1 MIESDF
7 TRNVNNRLNP
17 AEVFSWKINDNFK
30 GGVPDNWYI
39 GLRNDKNK
47 TSGKIM
53 PLFVE
58 YKYLQTLPKRETTV
72 IIPALSSQQFDWLR
86 MLIDSG
92 HPAMVIIGANF
103 GRCSKGVIL
112 ETHEW
117 EDGVPLKDFMERAV
131 DYAGLAKAIT
141 SCCFGVAKK

>member
-17 AEVFSWKINDNFK
+17 KEVFSWKINDNFK
-30 GGVPDNWYI
+30 GGVPDAWYI
-39 GLRNDKNK
+39 GLNDGKNA
-47 TSGKIM
+47 TGGKKL

-58 YKYLQTLPKRETTV
+58 FKYLKTLPKRETTV
-72 IIPALSSQQFDWLR
+72 IIPALSSQQLDWLR
-86 MLIDSG
+86 MLTCSG
-92 HPAMVIIGANF
+92 HPVMVIVGANL

-112 ETHEW
+112 EPHEW
-117 EDGVPLKDFMERAV
+117 EDGVPLKNFIERAT
-131 DYAGLAKAIT
+131 DYAGLAEAIK